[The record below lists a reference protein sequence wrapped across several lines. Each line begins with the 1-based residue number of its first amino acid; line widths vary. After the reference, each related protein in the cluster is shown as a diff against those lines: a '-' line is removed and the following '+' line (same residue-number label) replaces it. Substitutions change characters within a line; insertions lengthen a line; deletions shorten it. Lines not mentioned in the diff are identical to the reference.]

1 MAEVAISL
9 PFALN
14 AYGSI
19 NFTTSQS
26 KLWSDRVLSVIGTL
40 VGERVMD
47 PTFGTEIPESL
58 FNSTQRME
66 EVIPVEVQ
74 KAFST
79 YLPALTLVDTII
91 NTDPTN
97 GSVYLDIVYGLP
109 NDEQTN
115 TVVAL
120 VAIAGKN
127 PPVEEYL

>member
-19 NFTTSQS
+19 NFTESQS
-26 KLWSDRVLSVIGTL
+26 KIWSDRVLSVIGTL
-40 VGERVMD
+40 VGERVMQ

-58 FNSTQRME
+58 FNSTERME
-66 EVIPVEVQ
+66 QVIPVEVE
-74 KAFST
+74 KAFAT
-79 YLPALTLVDTII
+79 YLQELTLVDTII
-91 NTDPTN
+91 TSDPEN
-97 GSVYLDIVYGLP
+97 GSVYVDVVYGLP

-127 PPVEEYL
+127 PPVQENL

>member
-1 MAEVAISL
+1 
-9 PFALN
+9 
-14 AYGSI
+14 
-19 NFTTSQS
+19 
-26 KLWSDRVLSVIGTL
+26 
-40 VGERVMD
+40 MD